1 MSTRFA
7 SLFAERLL
15 LLGALVNPAN
25 QRHDGCECSRDP
37 NIPRYSQDPGPKPA
51 GSIQLIMVFISSRK
65 EESSLFISWY
75 LSRVFCGRN
84 DKSNNACNFSV
95 IQNLRTTNFGL
106 TKNNLI
112 PRALKPEGGHDNRG
126 SSFYAKIF
134 LYNMYIYFNLRND
147 YN

>member
-1 MSTRFA
+1 MSTYYQ
-7 SLFAERLL
+7 RLM
-15 LLGALVNPAN
+15 LLGALVIQAKPEKWWMWM
-25 QRHDGCECSRDP
+25 QKESK
-37 NIPRYSQDPGPKPA
+37 YSQNPGPRTA

-112 PRALKPEGGHDNRG
+112 PRALKPEGGHDTRG